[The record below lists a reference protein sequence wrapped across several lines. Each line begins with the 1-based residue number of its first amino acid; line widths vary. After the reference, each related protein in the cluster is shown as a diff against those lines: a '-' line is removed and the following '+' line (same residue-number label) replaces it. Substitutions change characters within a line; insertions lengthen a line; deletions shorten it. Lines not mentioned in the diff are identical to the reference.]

1 MKKEVK
7 ETTSAPPF
15 FRAKCK
21 NYVFYCV
28 NMALFSFKHLEFL
41 EGGLRNMWFLR
52 SFALWRDQQINVFS
66 FFGLLAAPGV
76 SWGPPGGLLGASWG
90 SLGASWGS
98 SGGPPL
104 PPGAL
109 LGPSSGLLGSL
120 EALLEPRGTHVGLP
134 EPELSAPG
142 D

>member
-1 MKKEVK
+1 
-7 ETTSAPPF
+7 
-15 FRAKCK
+15 
-21 NYVFYCV
+21 
-28 NMALFSFKHLEFL
+28 
-41 EGGLRNMWFLR
+41 MWFLR
-52 SFALWRDQQINVFS
+52 SFALWRDQQINLSS
-66 FFGLLAAPGV
+66 FFGLLAAAGV

-90 SLGASWGS
+90 SLGGSWGS

-109 LGPSSGLLGSL
+109 LGASSGLLGSL

>member
-1 MKKEVK
+1 
-7 ETTSAPPF
+7 
-15 FRAKCK
+15 
-21 NYVFYCV
+21 
-28 NMALFSFKHLEFL
+28 
-41 EGGLRNMWFLR
+41 MWFLR
-52 SFALWRDQQINVFS
+52 SFALWRDQQINLFS

-109 LGPSSGLLGSL
+109 LGASSGLLGSL
-120 EALLEPRGTHVGLP
+120 EALLEPRGTHIGLP
-134 EPELSAPG
+134 EPELSDPG